1 MSTHVMI
8 ASPSNS
14 LHGLLVWTEK
24 CDADGNWNR
33 VGEPVA
39 VASNE
44 TAAPLYADARTR
56 FVVEEAA
63 RAQPDNTLPG
73 TK

>member
-1 MSTHVMI
+1 MTTHVMI

-24 CDADGNWNR
+24 CDADGTWSR
-33 VGEPVA
+33 VGEAVA

-44 TAAPLYADARTR
+44 TAEPLYADARTR
-56 FVVEEAA
+56 FVVEEAT
-63 RAQPDNTLPG
+63 RATADNALPG
-73 TK
+73 IK